1 MNGVTPQEKHAKL
14 IKEIK
19 ALENR
24 LDKANQKYN
33 STVAFNKKMRDE
45 IDTLRRE
52 RLVFEQIYSKLTSDL
67 ETKKKEMDKIVAI
80 ANTATQDREEATKE
94 LIELIRQAE
103 EEKANFDQ
111 QIQQVN
117 QKIEKEKQMKEFMKA
132 KESEQNEL
140 ERLYKETKQEQELNL
155 KRQSQK
161 AFWGFSGD
169 KVSQVLIPEEKLEEY
184 QESFNRILKATGA
197 KDIDE
202 LVRNFIEAEERN
214 FTLSKFVGE
223 LTVETEQLEEQIV
236 QIKKEIEEYK
246 NQGLGEN
253 NERKK
258 LQKELE
264 EKIRRNEESYE
275 AHMTEYKA
283 TLDKISS
290 IKTSIEEIFTLAG
303 ENNET
308 AKRFRALQESQGLT
322 QDNIMQYLG
331 MVEEMINEMIKQ
343 YAFLLAQKLKVT
355 KDLDDDDP
363 VIVTLHNIL
372 MVAPKTEGTRYD
384 QLNVKEDL
392 AQQEEMIAAG
402 QLEDDENPLD
412 FNDFQKRFQ
421 SKMIQPP
428 K

>member
-1 MNGVTPQEKHAKL
+1 
-14 IKEIK
+14 
-19 ALENR
+19 
-24 LDKANQKYN
+24 
-33 STVAFNKKMRDE
+33 
-45 IDTLRRE
+45 
-52 RLVFEQIYSKLTSDL
+52 
-67 ETKKKEMDKIVAI
+67 
-80 ANTATQDREEATKE
+80 
-94 LIELIRQAE
+94 
-103 EEKANFDQ
+103 
-111 QIQQVN
+111 
-117 QKIEKEKQMKEFMKA
+117 
-132 KESEQNEL
+132 
-140 ERLYKETKQEQELNL
+140 
-155 KRQSQK
+155 
-161 AFWGFSGD
+161 
-169 KVSQVLIPEEKLEEY
+169 VLIPEEKLEEY

-223 LTVETEQLEEQIV
+223 LTVETEQLEEQVV

-258 LQKELE
+258 MQKELE
-264 EKIRRNEESYE
+264 EKIRRNEDSYE
-275 AHMTEYKA
+275 AHMQEYKA

-322 QDNIMQYLG
+322 QDNILQYLA

-343 YAFLLAQKLKVT
+343 YAFLLAQKLKIT

-392 AQQEEMIAAG
+392 AQQEEMMG
-402 QLEDDENPLD
+402 QVDEDENPLD

-421 SKMIQPP
+421 NKQL